1 MANPTVVGI
10 FDSPDEALKVRDEL
24 LHAGVAA
31 HRIVI
36 GDEAI
41 VGDIPA
47 PEAFGEAVSSGACLV
62 AVVARSHVDKKN
74 IAELMLRNGA
84 RGTLEAPP

>member
-1 MANPTVVGI
+1 MASPTVVGF
-10 FDSPDEALKVRDEL
+10 FDSPGDALKVKDEL
-24 LHAGVAA
+24 LDAGVAA
-31 HRIVI
+31 HRIVV

-47 PEAFGEAVSSGACLV
+47 PDAFGEALPSGACVV

-74 IAELMLRNGA
+74 IAELMRRNGA